1 MVKYSSESSDNE
13 EADMCVAEW
22 NWASKS
28 KPFVCSRLKSVS
40 KNRQAD
46 RHGYQHGLYVA
57 S

>member
-28 KPFVCSRLKSVS
+28 KPFMCSRLKPVS